1 MRYVFIIVTCLLFS
15 CSERE
20 RKEEAQ
26 SYFKKE
32 IDSRMSTIKTLKVA
46 DSLHLDVTEIDK
58 EVDRL
63 LLMSKDIENID
74 ASINLSKKFFDEL
87 AVKYQMNRADFTDI
101 NREMTLEEIANAL
114 KGNELNFFNQFIFNY
129 KGADGSMFT
138 AQ

>member
-1 MRYVFIIVTCLLFS
+1 MFA

-32 IDSRMSTIKTLKVA
+32 IDSRMSRIKTMKVA
-46 DSLHLDVTEIDK
+46 DSLQLDVSKIDK

-63 LLMSKDIENID
+63 LLMSKDVENID

-87 AVKYQMNRADFTDI
+87 AVKYQMNRNDFTDI
-101 NREMTLEEIANAL
+101 NNDMSLEEIANAL
-114 KGNELNFFNQFIFNY
+114 KGNELNFFNQFIFKY
-129 KGADGSMFT
+129 KGAEGSMFT

>member
-1 MRYVFIIVTCLLFS
+1 MFS
-15 CSERE
+15 CSERD

-32 IDSRMSTIKTLKVA
+32 IESRMSTIKTLKVA
-46 DSLHLDVTEIDK
+46 DSLHLDVTEINK

-87 AVKYQMNRADFTDI
+87 AVKYQMNRGDFTDI
-101 NREMTLEEIANAL
+101 TKEMTLEEIANAL
-114 KGNELNFFNQFIFNY
+114 KGNELNFFNQFIFKY
-129 KGADGSMFT
+129 KGAEGSMFT